1 MRFHVR
7 TVEQDLCWRA
17 ARSSE
22 RRKSILPNT
31 LRPPAYEPIV
41 ERFMRPVVR
50 RRIFPSTPR
59 LQHLNDAADHPSII
73 NPSNSTRIR
82 RKERLK
88 ALKLLV
94 C

>member
-7 TVEQDLCWRA
+7 AVEQDLRWRT
-17 ARSSE
+17 ARSSK
-22 RRKSILPNT
+22 RRKSVFPNP
-31 LRPPAYEPIV
+31 LRPPTHKPIV

-50 RRIFPSTPR
+50 RRIFPSTPGF
-59 LQHLNDAADHPSII
+59 QHLDDAADHPPII
-73 NPSNSTRIR
+73 NPSNSTCIR

>member
-1 MRFHVR
+1 MRFHMR
-7 TVEQDLCWRA
+7 TVEQDLRWGT

-22 RRKSILPNT
+22 RRKSVLPNA
-31 LRPPAYEPIV
+31 LRPPAHEPIV

-50 RRIFPSTPR
+50 RCIFPSTTG

-73 NPSNSTRIR
+73 NPSNATRIR
-82 RKERLK
+82 WKKRLK
-88 ALKLLV
+88 ALKLLF